1 MIKTKNMSRKMN
13 AQESFSFEGIIL
25 LSEKKWGKKYTMS
38 IVDVLYLHHLV
49 SRKIVNENQNDMKNY
64 LLKEGYESIDILNMV
79 NRYQKVKHDLFEYSF
94 KTQAILDRIQSYGD
108 AKSRVSWETI
118 DNKVIGLVKE
128 NKGWMVVDVS
138 DGTEKIVA
146 RINEG
151 VNWLDTNLTNNQM
164 NYIIKNARLLKEPLG
179 GIL

>member
-1 MIKTKNMSRKMN
+1 
-13 AQESFSFEGIIL
+13 
-25 LSEKKWGKKYTMS
+25 
-38 IVDVLYLHHLV
+38 
-49 SRKIVNENQNDMKNY
+49 
-64 LLKEGYESIDILNMV
+64 MV

-94 KTQAILDRIQSYGD
+94 KTQTILDRIQSYGD

-179 GIL
+179 GII

>member
-1 MIKTKNMSRKMN
+1 
-13 AQESFSFEGIIL
+13 
-25 LSEKKWGKKYTMS
+25 
-38 IVDVLYLHHLV
+38 
-49 SRKIVNENQNDMKNY
+49 
-64 LLKEGYESIDILNMV
+64 
-79 NRYQKVKHDLFEYSF
+79 
-94 KTQAILDRIQSYGD
+94 
-108 AKSRVSWETI
+108 
-118 DNKVIGLVKE
+118 
-128 NKGWMVVDVS
+128 MVVDVS